1 MHTYKLANSIFDG
14 PITNLLS
21 TLCILIEVL
30 LRAHEKGWMAG
41 LGEAVIISC
50 LTILLVF
57 FRVKHGAA
65 SATVKGLICVAR

>member
-21 TLCILIEVL
+21 ILCILIEVL

-41 LGEAVIISC
+41 WGGSRNHFMFDNF
-50 LTILLVF
+50 T
-57 FRVKHGAA
+57 
-65 SATVKGLICVAR
+65 GLFPSEKQQ